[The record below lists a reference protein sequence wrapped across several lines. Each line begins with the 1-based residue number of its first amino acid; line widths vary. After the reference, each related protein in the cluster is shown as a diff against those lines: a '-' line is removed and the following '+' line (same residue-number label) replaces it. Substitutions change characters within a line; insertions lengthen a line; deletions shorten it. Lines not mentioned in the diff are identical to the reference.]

1 MEESSDS
8 LTSDSD
14 GNGGDPNDRI
24 IRAYQR
30 VEDRGQPL
38 GLQIS
43 QGSLRIRNDVEGGR
57 VTGLAPRSM
66 MRLRQRLQLRDSG
79 DHGAGSSG
87 AAAGA
92 DLTEEN
98 GEHRS
103 REAQRIWNEMAAVE
117 EQAKIDLECEEASF
131 FGSSIVVLTR
141 DNKFGLLGT
150 ENLVFVFADAR
161 EHDTIPVRGGA
172 ANSGA
177 FGASSGPPATN
188 ISNVCADWLRQ
199 L

>member
-117 EQAKIDLECEEASF
+117 EQAKIDLEYAASLGGQEQGGETGEA
-131 FGSSIVVLTR
+131 G
-141 DNKFGLLGT
+141 N
-150 ENLVFVFADAR
+150 
-161 EHDTIPVRGGA
+161 GA
-172 ANSGA
+172 APAVQQPSGRRVECTSCTTSW
-177 FGASSGPPATN
+177 SSPGFTY
-188 ISNVCADWLRQ
+188 VQ